1 MARGLP
7 FKTPEEIEQERL
19 RQQELYPETI
29 SPEIDPTAGNRQF
42 AFDQLKKLI
51 PKNSAAGQS
60 IQESELQD
68 EAPSFE
74 MSPEIKQYGYNL
86 FGLGDM
92 TGEKQQEIPFA
103 PEEDSQELPEEAP
116 VEDQLR
122 SPAAQD
128 DLRSVD
134 EEVDDWLKTS
144 EEEYWK
150 SQKNKVPPT
159 QDQLR
164 SPANQVKQQL
174 PKEEEVN
181 IDSIIKKTREEED
194 RANLFK
200 SLAKFRDAVM
210 GAGSGRILRD
220 TDYSTYDEM
229 KTRAQ
234 RPIQDLLLKNEL
246 EDKKAKNDPNS
257 DISKLMRKTLEEV
270 GIDMSNYSNI
280 SYTQL
285 EKIYPSLANTIS
297 TKIAAEARKDQ
308 QRLAAQLRADA
319 AIARKSEKEVL
330 LQEKRLNELT
340 KRTDNVLKSD
350 EYKLYNQTKPTL
362 ALLDEAIRKWDSEDE
377 SYKETAQAAF
387 MGYAKAAQQDP
398 SVVRESDMKVLAG
411 GVNYGNLGGLMSRL
425 LAKGQGASFSPDEL
439 EAFKAVVKTIQDV
452 KRNALRQRFEPIFKR
467 AKEVELSDDYFL
479 SPDIREDIYSPAKKE
494 VDPIQQQL
502 KDLEAKLN
510 ANQSR
515 IENLKKKRDE

>member
-19 RQQELYPETI
+19 MQQELYPESIPT
-29 SPEIDPTAGNRQF
+29 EIDPTAGNRQF

-74 MSPEIKQYGYNL
+74 MSPEIKQYGYDL

-92 TGEKQQEIPFA
+92 AGDQQQEIPFA
-103 PEEDSQELPEEAP
+103 PEEQPQELPEETP
-116 VEDQLR
+116 VDDQLR

-150 SQKNKVPPT
+150 KQKNQMPE

-164 SPANQVKQQL
+164 SPANQVKPEL
-174 PKEEEVN
+174 PKEEDVGVE
-181 IDSIIKKTREEED
+181 SIIKKTREEED
-194 RANLFK
+194 RADFLK
-200 SLAKFRDAVM
+200 SVAKFRDAVM
-210 GAGSGRILRD
+210 GAGSGRILKD
-220 TDYSTYDEM
+220 TDYSMYDEM
-229 KTRAQ
+229 RTKAQ

-246 EDKKAKNDPNS
+246 QDKKAKNDPNS

-270 GIDMSNYSNI
+270 GIDMSNYPNV

-285 EKIYPSLANTIS
+285 EKIYPSLANTIA

-308 QRLAAQLRADA
+308 QKLAAQLRADA
-319 AIARKSEKEVL
+319 AADKKSEKDIL
-330 LQEKRLNELT
+330 LKEKRLNELT

-362 ALLDEAIRKWDSEDE
+362 ALLDEATRKWDSEDE

-398 SVVRESDMKVLAG
+398 SVVRESDMRVLAG
-411 GVNYGNLGGLMSRL
+411 GINYGNLGGLMSKL
-425 LAKGQGASFSPDEL
+425 VAKGQGASFSPDEL
-439 EAFKAVVKTIQDV
+439 EAFKAVVKTIQEV
-452 KRNALRQRFEPIFKR
+452 KRNDLRQRFDPIFKR
-467 AKEVELSDDYFL
+467 ASEVELSDDYFL
-479 SPDIREDIYSPAKKE
+479 SPDIKQDIYSPVKKE

-515 IENLKKKRDE
+515 IEILRNKRNE